1 MSEEDRKSLKEFV
14 YDSLIDAILSTL
26 NKLNLTTLKES
37 ELDGKTV
44 SGDLCFEE
52 SSLLYI
58 L

>member
-44 SGDLCFEE
+44 SGDLPC
-52 SSLLYI
+52 YI
-58 L
+58 FCNAV